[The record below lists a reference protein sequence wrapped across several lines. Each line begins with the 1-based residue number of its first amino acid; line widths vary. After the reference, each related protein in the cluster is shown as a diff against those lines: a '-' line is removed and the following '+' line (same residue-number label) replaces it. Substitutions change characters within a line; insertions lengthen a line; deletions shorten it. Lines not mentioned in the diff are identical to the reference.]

1 MPERFPRQGVYVIT
15 PDWLQGDALL
25 TAVARA
31 VAGGSAAVQYRAK
44 KGCIRDRVAEAKGI
58 RQICRAAGIPFIVN
72 DDPELTRIVAAD
84 GVHLGRD
91 DGTVAEARALLGEE
105 AIIGVSC
112 YDSVDQAC
120 RAQAEG
126 ADYVAF
132 GSFFP
137 SLTKPGAPRARLGT
151 LIDAKSR
158 VSLPLVAIGGIDLD
172 NASLLIGAGAD
183 LIAVIEA
190 VFGKADIGRA
200 CHLLKALFP
209 APER

>member
-1 MPERFPRQGVYVIT
+1 MPERFPRQGVYAIT

-25 TAVARA
+25 AAVARA
-31 VAGGSAAVQYRAK
+31 VAGGVAAVQYRAK
-44 KGCIRDRVAEAKGI
+44 SGSGRDRVAEAKGI
-58 RQICRAAGIPFIVN
+58 REICRAAGIPFIVN
-72 DDPELTRIVAAD
+72 DDPQLARIVAAD
-84 GVHLGRD
+84 GVHLGRE
-91 DGTVAEARALLGEE
+91 DGAVAEARVLLGEE

-112 YDSVDQAC
+112 YDSLERAR

-132 GSFFP
+132 GSFFA
-137 SLTKPGAPRARLGT
+137 SRTKPGAPRARLGT
-151 LIDAKSR
+151 LIEAKSR
-158 VSLPLVAIGGIDLD
+158 VSLPLVAIGGIDID

-190 VFGKADIGRA
+190 VFGAADIASA

-209 APER
+209 VPGR